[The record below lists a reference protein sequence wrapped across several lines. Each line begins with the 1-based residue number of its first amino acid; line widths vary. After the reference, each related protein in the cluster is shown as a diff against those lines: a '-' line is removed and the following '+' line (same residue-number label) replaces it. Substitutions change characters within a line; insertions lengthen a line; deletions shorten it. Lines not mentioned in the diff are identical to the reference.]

1 MWEISDETKNG
12 TILPSSEEIKSVLKA
27 SEIKN
32 EKTAKANYIVWTQ
45 ILICGL
51 MLLTVLLAR
60 QMNPKLYGRFQE
72 GYEQTIDAGMDLSGK
87 EELIKFAN
95 SVIDGVRIKAEAAM
109 AQVEKQLESNGNPT
123 SIGIGA
129 GGTMGSYNKKKKAP
143 EGCSLDTY
151 APDCPLNAPIQGYTV
166 TSPYGWRKN
175 PFTQKSDFHKGSDL
189 AIAEGTNVHPMIKGI
204 VQKSSYNPSYGNYV
218 LIVHEN
224 GVATRYC
231 HMQYVFVRQGE
242 RVGTEDVL
250 GTVGQTG
257 AATGPHLHFEIMH
270 NDIRYDP
277 TKALEMCR

>member
-1 MWEISDETKNG
+1 
-12 TILPSSEEIKSVLKA
+12 
-27 SEIKN
+27 
-32 EKTAKANYIVWTQ
+32 
-45 ILICGL
+45 
-51 MLLTVLLAR
+51 
-60 QMNPKLYGRFQE
+60 
-72 GYEQTIDAGMDLSGK
+72 
-87 EELIKFAN
+87 
-95 SVIDGVRIKAEAAM
+95 
-109 AQVEKQLESNGNPT
+109 
-123 SIGIGA
+123 
-129 GGTMGSYNKKKKAP
+129 
-143 EGCSLDTY
+143 
-151 APDCPLNAPIQGYTV
+151 
-166 TSPYGWRKN
+166 
-175 PFTQKSDFHKGSDL
+175 
-189 AIAEGTNVHPMIKGI
+189 MIKGI